1 MIKIL
6 EAKPVPKATV
16 ECNNCGSLLEYG
28 NGDLIETTVEAYNIY
43 KQLLNYYFKCPVCGC
58 TVIAEWIY
66 NKEKSESL
74 K

>member
-1 MIKIL
+1 MIKVL
-6 EAKPVPKATV
+6 EAKPVPRATV

-28 NGDLIETTVEAYNIY
+28 NADLMEMTVEAYNIY
-43 KQLLNYYFKCPVCGC
+43 HQLLNYHFNCPVCGC
-58 TVIAEWIY
+58 TVIAEWVY